1 MFLKIDGMKEVIIKV
16 VTMLYDIDGNE
27 IFDKS
32 RKMTFVTIR
41 QMCFYYLH
49 YELDFHHKSIAEIFD
64 LGRSNVILGIESFT
78 KKMEAQINDRF
89 AYNEFKKVFNEQNP
103 MDKILLENFIK
114 QNDKYLSSELKDYL
128 KVRL

>member
-1 MFLKIDGMKEVIIKV
+1 MKEIIIKV
-16 VTMLYDIDGNE
+16 VAMLYDIDGSE

-32 RKMTFVTIR
+32 RKMSFVTIR

-49 YELDFHHKSIAEIFD
+49 YELDFHHKVIGELFD
-64 LGRSNVILGIESFT
+64 LGRSNVIIGIESFK
-78 KKMEAQINDRF
+78 KKMDAQINDRF

-103 MDKILLENFIK
+103 MDKILLDNFIK
-114 QNDKYLSSELKDYL
+114 QNDKYLSAELKEYL